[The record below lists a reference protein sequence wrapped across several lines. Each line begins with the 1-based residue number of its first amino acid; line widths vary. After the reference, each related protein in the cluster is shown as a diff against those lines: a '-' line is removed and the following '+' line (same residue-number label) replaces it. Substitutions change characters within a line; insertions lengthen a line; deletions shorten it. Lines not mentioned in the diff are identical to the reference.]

1 MSVLLD
7 SASTALMKIY
17 LQQRRGFRVYVRRA
31 PSRKFETLSSFAK
44 EISPT
49 GEGVN
54 HVVKRGEVQIV
65 QSFDTRLHATQDDR
79 PFDTR
84 FALLKDEPFPE

>member
-1 MSVLLD
+1 MYAGL
-7 SASTALMKIY
+7 
-17 LQQRRGFRVYVRRA
+17 RVGNLKH
-31 PSRKFETLSSFAK
+31 SQSLAK